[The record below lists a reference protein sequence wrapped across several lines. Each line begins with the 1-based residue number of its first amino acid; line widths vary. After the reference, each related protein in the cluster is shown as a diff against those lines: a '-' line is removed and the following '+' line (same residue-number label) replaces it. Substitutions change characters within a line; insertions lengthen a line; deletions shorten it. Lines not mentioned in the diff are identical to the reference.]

1 MRCFRSVSLCVLTLS
16 LALAAAPAAQAEAHV
31 KITAPADGARLERMK
46 PTTLVYEVSP
56 GPRGKHVHLYVD
68 GKEVDIL
75 RQLKGSY
82 ILKAL
87 SPGERT
93 VCVKVVNSAHVPIGV
108 EQCIK
113 VTVE

>member
-1 MRCFRSVSLCVLTLS
+1 M
-16 LALAAAPAAQAEAHV
+16 
-31 KITAPADGARLERMK
+31 KIIAPADGARLERMK
-46 PTTLVYEVSP
+46 PTTLVYEVGR
-56 GPRGKHVHLYVD
+56 GPRSGHVHVHLYVD

-93 VCVKVVNSAHVPIGV
+93 VCVKVVNRAHVPIGV